1 MNSVEQI
8 YKEYKKE
15 WKKQS
20 VFKRQPLIKK
30 KQFIKLVEQE
40 TKRDVHVGVKTYQFQ
55 CLCHTSS
62 QGQTP
67 FVSNNLN
74 LREAENEQEQKDLAF
89 VIEEILKRRIKGV
102 TDKRGDRM
110 APLFPKLLYY
120 VCEGLNLKPSDPYYY
135 LTELAAQCM
144 AVSMQ
149 PDILSEK
156 KNREAKS
163 GQIIPCMGAARGDEI
178 VSIRIGEKE
187 YLNIS
192 IKEAFEKINALP
204 EFDKKINYSEFN
216 CYNGVKGSYK
226 INFPNGKTFESTTK
240 NLGRQLMDFKRLFGD
255 FKFEISKINAD
266 ESDNRLEAYTW
277 FKKIDRPDV
286 LILSK
291 GKWENV
297 WAITKNDEN
306 SILKMFEISYD
317 KNEEIKTL
325 HITEDHPLHTQ
336 RGRVRADEL
345 KIGDEIYDSKTF
357 ESYKICGIKITDDKS
372 ETYDFEVS
380 NDMFDLSGIVSHNCR
395 SFLAPVWIEKE
406 YPRDTK
412 FYWQEIGNSN
422 VQYKNAPGKNFDYS
436 KGFGTYSTIPDNI
449 AKEVAI
455 NFKGNTGWVKSFD
468 KDTITIIEP
477 KVYGRFNGGVVTC
490 NIPHAALTAR
500 KNVNEKYNLTVA
512 DYDNEYI
519 DEYKEEFFKVL
530 DERLE
535 LCHKGLLSRWELS
548 VKKIK
553 AKNSPLL
560 WQYGALARM
569 SEEDSVGDW
578 ILSHQPE
585 YTSFSLGFIGLY
597 ETCRAIIND
606 TNTSLKGQQFSVN
619 VLEYMNKTMS
629 KWKEEDKLG
638 YSIYATPE
646 ENLTQVAAMSLKKD
660 FGLVPYVTDHDY
672 VTNGYH
678 VNPAEKISAWD
689 KLKIEGQY
697 LQLCTGGSVSYIEVP
712 DMKKN
717 TEALETVIQYIYDN
731 IMYAEINTKIDT
743 CWNCNY
749 QGELKMIKTDGGNFK
764 FKCPK
769 CGCEDPD
776 KQLVTR
782 RICGYLGSVNAGN
795 TNKGRLADIY
805 DRVLHLDNK

>member
-15 WKKQS
+15 WRKQS

-89 VIEEILKRRIKGV
+89 VIEEVLKRRIKGV

-120 VCEGLNLKPSDPYYY
+120 VCDGLNLKPSDPYYY

-144 AVSMQ
+144 AASMQ

-163 GQIIPCMGAARGDEI
+163 GQIIPCMG
-178 VSIRIGEKE
+178 
-187 YLNIS
+187 
-192 IKEAFEKINALP
+192 
-204 EFDKKINYSEFN
+204 
-216 CYNGVKGSYK
+216 
-226 INFPNGKTFESTTK
+226 
-240 NLGRQLMDFKRLFGD
+240 
-255 FKFEISKINAD
+255 
-266 ESDNRLEAYTW
+266 
-277 FKKIDRPDV
+277 
-286 LILSK
+286 
-291 GKWENV
+291 
-297 WAITKNDEN
+297 
-306 SILKMFEISYD
+306 
-317 KNEEIKTL
+317 
-325 HITEDHPLHTQ
+325 
-336 RGRVRADEL
+336 
-345 KIGDEIYDSKTF
+345 
-357 ESYKICGIKITDDKS
+357 
-372 ETYDFEVS
+372 
-380 NDMFDLSGIVSHNCR
+380 CR

-436 KGFGTYSTIPDNI
+436 KGFGTYSSIPDSI

-455 NFKGNTGWVKSFD
+455 NFKGNTGWVKSLN

-500 KNVNEKYNLTVA
+500 KNVNEKHNLTVA
-512 DYDNEYI
+512 DYNVEYI
-519 DEYKEEFFKVL
+519 DGYKEEFFKVL

-569 SEEDSVGDW
+569 DENDSIGDW

-606 TNTSLKGQQFSVN
+606 TNTSQKGQQFSID

-749 QGELKMIKTDGGNFK
+749 QGELKMVKTDGGNFK